1 MIRCEICGQEVEKI
15 TDSHLRSH
23 GIDRSK
29 YLSLVSRKMSNSQSP
44 NSSIS
49 DILKD
54 AINNIQE
61 MDPNYFQNTESIETI
76 VSRSPEF
83 KKVLIVLALARS
95 TRINRLLSIMD
106 KVEEKIDQH
115 RLDDCDVNELMS
127 IYTTMSR
134 QLRDTTNALKEL
146 IESGLDDATNSQSV
160 HFIQNNFSLG
170 EDLSSPVDRS
180 RLLKS
185 VQKLLSVISKE
196 EAKSVNVTKSSDKK
210 SVSSKSKNDDVV
222 SG

>member
-210 SVSSKSKNDDVV
+210 SVSSKE
-222 SG
+222 

>member
-23 GIDRSK
+23 GLDRSK
-29 YLSLVSRKMSNSQSP
+29 YLSQARRKMSNYQYP
-44 NSSIS
+44 NSSIF